1 MALEVITK
9 DAIQVIL
16 VDDFNGILLDHHVL
30 LYLFEY
36 GKKLGEV
43 WNGSGKTVKQAV
55 KDRYS
60 DLSSRT
66 SNIIIKRI
74 FKEKTIK
81 PSPEPKDSNIYFDW
95 RGVLGSLFN
104 LCLTLKPI

>member
-74 FKEKTIK
+74 FIVKKIEGRLKGYDNWIRRYINELNQK
-81 PSPEPKDSNIYFDW
+81 GKYRL
-95 RGVLGSLFN
+95 RGFN
-104 LCLTLKPI
+104 S